1 MKTCLVTGGAGFI
14 GSHIADRLV
23 ASGYRVVVIDNE
35 STGFRENVNPEAI
48 YIRGDVTK
56 MDDLRKAF
64 AHDLDVVFH
73 IAGQASTIRSF
84 DDPHDDLQVNVE
96 GTLNV
101 VKMCLEHRVPRLLY
115 ASSMTVYGHPT
126 AIPTPETEPRT
137 PISYYGIAKYAA
149 ERYVHAT
156 ADRVDLD
163 FDFNVTSFRMF
174 NVYGER
180 QSLENP
186 YQGVVS
192 IFIANV
198 LNEEPITIHS
208 NGEQSR
214 DFVHIQDVV
223 NAWMSA
229 LDNDRTYGEVLNL
242 GTGVRCS
249 INELVDVT
257 LAAFGHSRET
267 YPVEYAP
274 LRPGDQR
281 HMVADITKAQRILG
295 WQPRVNFTEG
305 MQRTVRWAVAQERK
319 TPQR

>member
-1 MKTCLVTGGAGFI
+1 MRTCLVTGGAGFI
-14 GSHIADRLV
+14 GSHITDHLV
-23 ASGYRVVVIDNE
+23 KDGYRVVVIDNE
-35 STGFRENVNPEAI
+35 STGFRENVNPEAM
-48 YIRGDVTK
+48 YIRGDVTNL
-56 MDDLRKAF
+56 DDLQQAF
-64 AHDLDVVFH
+64 SHDIDVVFH

-84 DDPHDDLQVNVE
+84 DDPDDDLKVNVN
-96 GTLNV
+96 GTINV
-101 VKMCLEHRVPRLLY
+101 LKMCLEHRVPRLLY
-115 ASSMTVYGHPT
+115 ASSMTAYGHPVT
-126 AIPTPETEPRT
+126 IPTPETEICK

-163 FDFNVTSFRMF
+163 FGLHVTSFRMF

-180 QSLENP
+180 QSLDNP

-198 LNEEPITIHS
+198 LNKEPIIIHS
-208 NGEQSR
+208 DGEQSR

-223 NAWMSA
+223 DAWMSA
-229 LDNDRTYGEVLNL
+229 LDNEAAYGQVFNL
-242 GTGVRCS
+242 GTGQRRS

-257 LAAFGHSRET
+257 LSAFDHSRAT

-281 HMVADITKAQRILG
+281 HMAADITKASQILG
-295 WQPRVNFTEG
+295 WQPQIEFDKG
-305 MQRTVRWAVAQERK
+305 MARTVRWAATQETR
-319 TPQR
+319 R